1 MPKINQA
8 APAELHH
15 TIDIDAAHGESSAAV
30 SGRRGS
36 TSGRNR
42 SFQLTGLARAPSARN
57 ANAASETN
65 AGAEEGSPP
74 HNMGS
79 SLLGAS
85 QRSDSTLDIR
95 SASDLSRYGT
105 LTGSFRSMSSPTRA
119 HSGAPQEHAS
129 ASHAEENHPSH
140 RRSRSSLPGP
150 LLRSDSARTWSNIN
164 LYDTPESSFRST
176 SGPVHAT
183 QAATPQERAATR
195 QQQLVQHEA
204 LRNYS
209 DKLGAIGAG
218 TLEALGF
225 GANTATTFGAGR
237 TSGEQATIAAMT
249 HMAGDHLTGFYT
261 KPAAAAV
268 PYATLLGRS
277 VAGMTVGG
285 IVGGVSSVVGQVLV
299 APAMVGTAQALAGG
313 SRTFAKVPPEH
324 IYPDPDPYIEI
335 DGQQALKP
343 EPQYQAELAQVAAL
357 RGEVAQ
363 LQNRYTVDGSRA
375 MVSGSVAFDAA
386 HAIRAALTTPTSRF
400 EAPALLTRIAL
411 GTAASGAAGVATG
424 ASLALLKAHTTVKV
438 QVGEQQYALPL
449 FTVKDPN
456 AATVQGDGGNISR
469 IAMMSN
475 TVRGAWNAF
484 AGGRTGAELAMHV
497 GLQVAERSAG
507 IIAATVVNALVQPA
521 ATSVANEIDAHSD
534 GVRIAANTVATV
546 TAFTAAVV
554 VWFSILPK
562 IQAQQARP
570 TTT

>member
-1 MPKINQA
+1 MTKINQA

-15 TIDIDAAHGESSAAV
+15 TVDIDAAHSESSTAAP
-30 SGRRGS
+30 SRRGS

-42 SFQLTGLARAPSARN
+42 SFQLTGLGRAPSARST
-57 ANAASETN
+57 NAASETN

-85 QRSDSTLDIR
+85 QRSDSTLD
-95 SASDLSRYGT
+95 LSLYGT
-105 LTGSFRSMSSPTRA
+105 PTGSFRSMSSLA
-119 HSGAPQEHAS
+119 HPPRTGAPREHAS
-129 ASHAEENHPSH
+129 TSLAEENQPSQ

-150 LLRSDSARTWSNIN
+150 SLRSDSARTWSNIN
-164 LYDTPESSFRST
+164 LHDTPEESFRLT
-176 SGPVHAT
+176 SGPVHAAP
-183 QAATPQERAATR
+183 AATPQERAAAR
-195 QQQLVQHEA
+195 EPQLVQHEA

-218 TLEALGF
+218 ALEALGF

-237 TSGEQATIAAMT
+237 TSGEQATIAAVT

-261 KPAAAAV
+261 KPAAAPV
-268 PYATLLGRS
+268 PYTTLLGRS
-277 VAGMTVGG
+277 VAGTVVGG
-285 IVGGVSSVVGQVLV
+285 IVGGVSSVVGQVMV

-375 MVSGSVAFDAA
+375 MVSGSVSFDAA

-411 GTAASGAAGVATG
+411 GTVASGAAGVATG

-456 AATVQGDGGNISR
+456 AATVQGDGGNVSR
-469 IAMMSN
+469 IAMVSN

-484 AGGRTGAELAMHV
+484 AGGRTGAELAKHV

-521 ATSVANEIDAHSD
+521 ATSIANEIDAHSD